1 MKIKFS
7 SDPLVAHETNG
18 LAVSYAP
25 GKRKLSNWRW
35 RILAIIVMS
44 PLLLFLGRLMYG
56 SVWADMPG
64 FVVMEETVL
73 KAPYSG
79 KLTMTVPVGQ
89 PVRPGETIA
98 ELRNDVLANEYAALQ
113 ANRKEV
119 QGLTFSRMD
128 GNERSIA
135 AAQNIVRLRKEEY
148 AKISALERQNAA
160 TQTEVAAA
168 FANLSAAERDLLAA
182 QNQVAQN
189 QVNDPHLSET
199 KAMLD
204 SLTIK
209 ASDAGI
215 VSQVFGKRGEWVTA
229 GSEIANLRLNR
240 PEKIEVFV
248 EPAWAKHA
256 TVGSWA
262 TLNFLDGYSHRAR
275 VEAVNMN
282 AQRIPSDRANPLT
295 VRYHSIVVLLEPE
308 PRLPEQYRVNSL
320 PVNVQFDRGLSLDKL
335 AFWKKDQKIAKAA
348 VESAGRTVSRNELA
362 E

>member
-25 GKRKLSNWRW
+25 SKRNLASWRW

-44 PLLLFLGRLMYG
+44 PLLLFLGRLLYG
-56 SVWADMPG
+56 AVWADMPG

-73 KAPYSG
+73 KSPYSG
-79 KLTMTVPVGQ
+79 TLTMTVPVGQ
-89 PVRPGETIA
+89 QVRPGDTIA
-98 ELRNDVLANEYAALQ
+98 KLYNDVLANEYAALL
-113 ANRKEV
+113 ANRKEA
-119 QGLTFSRMD
+119 QGQAFSARTG

-135 AAQNIVRLRKEEY
+135 AAQNIVRLRKEQY
-148 AKISALERQNAA
+148 ARISALESQNAA
-160 TQTEVAAA
+160 TQTEVATA
-168 FANLSAAERDLLAA
+168 FANLSAAERDLLATQKQA
-182 QNQVAQN
+182 NEHQG
-189 QVNDPHLSET
+189 NDPHLSET
-199 KAMLD
+199 KAMLE

-215 VSQVFGKRGEWVTA
+215 VSQVFIKRGEWVTA

-256 TVGSWA
+256 TVGSLA
-262 TLNFLDGYSHRAR
+262 TINFLDGYSHRAR
-275 VEAVNMN
+275 VQAVNMN

-308 PRLPEQYRVNSL
+308 PRLPEQYRLNSL

-335 AFWKKDQKIAKAA
+335 AFWKKDEKLARAA
-348 VESAGRTVSRNELA
+348 VERAERTASRNEA